1 MIDKNTILEI
11 ILLFNNNNLSNI
23 FNAIG
28 KVGLVGMLYFS
39 INVVSIKQCIDSEL
53 MKVQKD
59 RF

>member
-11 ILLFNNNNLSNI
+11 ILLFNNNNLSNS

-28 KVGLVGMLYFS
+28 KVGLVGILYLS